1 MQTAMLL
8 LVEDP
13 RPTTPRER
21 ASERR
26 NMNRATAFAPAEEPA
41 WAGHHDPREQRT
53 DGTLELNHGP
63 MLAVEPVQKPERG
76 RHGPGGRPLSR
87 RRRRRSTT
95 ADWAG
100 LLWPDLAC
108 TLGLVGAAPH
118 RSQAPPRRAAWA
130 PFSTSAQVQSVPHR
144 PARFL

>member
-1 MQTAMLL
+1 MLL

-26 NMNRATAFAPAEEPA
+26 NMNRDEPPATAFAPAEEPA

-63 MLAVEPVQKPERG
+63 MLAVEPVQKPERAGTG
-76 RHGPGGRPLSR
+76 RE
-87 RRRRRSTT
+87 
-95 ADWAG
+95 ADPSA
-100 LLWPDLAC
+100 AA
-108 TLGLVGAAPH
+108 AAP
-118 RSQAPPRRAAWA
+118 QQTGQDCFGLTLLAP
-130 PFSTSAQVQSVPHR
+130 SG
-144 PARFL
+144 